1 MFRKL
6 LLGAVLSLSLHLL
19 PAEADT
25 RHITYEFSIDNAPGG
40 IGDFSWEVTALGL
53 LPLGETTFISFNQVS
68 PPSAGGG
75 CQISSVQLEG
85 ENGGIGMT
93 TFFTPLCDGLFDSE
107 TSGFAV
113 NAGQLGIYSFSGTN
127 PDNSRNFATF
137 QVFQS
142 NLPVTT
148 PESSTFAF
156 LAIGV
161 LLVVGLR
168 RSAVARSSSV
178 LTFTL
183 WMAPKARSDCR
194 LDL

>member
-6 LLGAVLSLSLHLL
+6 LLGAVLSLSLPLL

-25 RHITYEFSIDNAPGG
+25 AHITYEFSIDNAPGG
-40 IGDFSWEVTALGL
+40 IG
-53 LPLGETTFISFNQVS
+53 
-68 PPSAGGG
+68 GG
-75 CQISSVQLEG
+75 CQISSVLLQG

-93 TFFTPLCDGLFDSE
+93 TSFAPLCDGLFDSE

-127 PDNSRNFATF
+127 PDNSRNSATF
-137 QVFQS
+137 RVFQS

-148 PESSTFAF
+148 PESGSFAF

-161 LLVVGLR
+161 LLVFGLR
-168 RSAVARSSSV
+168 RSTVARPSSV
-178 LTFTL
+178 LTF
-183 WMAPKARSDCR
+183 
-194 LDL
+194 